1 MLFALVHKPAS
12 KTMSLWFGATGKLLT
27 PQVSVQWKLRI
38 LYVSFLWFHLPLHE
52 TEDGGWRE
60 ISNYFINKVQ
70 IQNILT
76 PMTSDDMFCIISRRK
91 MNHPTEST
99 IWNFLYSLISAY
111 TKRQVTNQSLQ
122 GLNSHLVASPFPFH
136 NTYGRPLIPEARLV
150 NEQTHEI
157 KTPHIQF
164 H

>member
-12 KTMSLWFGATGKLLT
+12 KTMSLWFGATGKLLP

-76 PMTSDDMFCIISRRK
+76 PMTWDDMFCIISRRK
-91 MNHPTEST
+91 KNHPTEST

-111 TKRQVTNQSLQ
+111 IKWQVTNQSLQ
-122 GLNSHLVASPFPFH
+122 GLNSPLVAYPYPFH
-136 NTYGRPLIPEARLV
+136 NTYWRPLIPEYF
-150 NEQTHEI
+150 I
-157 KTPHIQF
+157 PSIYPS
-164 H
+164 